1 MPLVFWLQRQKHLFH
16 FRIHYDNDDNVS
28 FFFFDDGNI
37 TEMGFSFTNI
47 KQETH
52 INILGVKFRGSLS
65 IGPDIVDQVTVFIEY
80 IYSAKTK
87 RTVYF

>member
-1 MPLVFWLQRQKHLFH
+1 
-16 FRIHYDNDDNVS
+16 
-28 FFFFDDGNI
+28 
-37 TEMGFSFTNI
+37 MGFSFTNI

-52 INILGVKFRGSLS
+52 INILGEKFRGSLS